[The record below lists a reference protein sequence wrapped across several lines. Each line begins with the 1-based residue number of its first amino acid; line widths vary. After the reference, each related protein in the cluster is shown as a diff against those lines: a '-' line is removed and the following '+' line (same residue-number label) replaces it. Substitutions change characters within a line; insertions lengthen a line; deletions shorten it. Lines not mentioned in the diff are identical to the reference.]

1 MNWRKHLPKRAGMS
15 WARLGPEDKDPK
27 VIQVIDEN
35 GLHAVQLGVTGSL
48 PLKEFARSKPDAL
61 QFYGPMRVPKTP
73 IPRRDTSYEPPRDP
87 VTERFEKQSDPKVV
101 LGMVNDYLRQMP
113 EETRRKI
120 PRTLMLP
127 ARIADGQE
135 LEAVFERLDEAAYGW
150 GMENDADNPA
160 LDEVAHFLRAAWFQF
175 EQIAID
181 AEPFEDP
188 ER

>member
-1 MNWRKHLPKRAGMS
+1 MNWRKHLPKRAGMY
-15 WARLGPEDKDPK
+15 WTRLGPEDTDPK
-27 VIQVIDEN
+27 TIQVIDDG
-35 GLHAVQLGVTGSL
+35 GLQVLQLVISGIVSL
-48 PLKEFARSKPDAL
+48 REFARSKSAAL
-61 QFYGPMRVPKTP
+61 QFYGPMRIPKTP
-73 IPRRDTSYEPPRDP
+73 IPRRETSYEPPRDP
-87 VTERFEKQSDPKVV
+87 VTERFEKQTDPEVV
-101 LGMVNDYLRQMP
+101 LRMVNDYLRQITEGM
-113 EETRRKI
+113 RRKI

-127 ARIADGQE
+127 AGIANGQE
-135 LEAVFERLDEAAYGW
+135 LEAVFERLDEAAYTW